1 MSRDDAY
8 LVDILESART
18 AMEYMSG
25 KSWDKFSKDS
35 LVQDAVVRRLEII
48 GEAAGRVSVATQKKY
63 PNLPW
68 QAMKGTRNRVIHEY
82 DALQL
87 DIIWD
92 IVQQDLP
99 LLVKEL
105 EKIVS
110 LRTNPTKKLEP
121 RNVAALHL

>member
-8 LVDILESART
+8 LIDILESAR
-18 AMEYMSG
+18 AAIEYVRG
-25 KSWDKFSKDS
+25 KSWEKFSKDS

-48 GEAAGRVSVATQKKY
+48 GEASGRVSVATQKKY

-82 DALQL
+82 DSIEL

-92 IVQQDLP
+92 IVQTDLP
-99 LLVKEL
+99 FLVNEL
-105 EKIVS
+105 EKIAPS
-110 LRTNPTKKLEP
+110 E
-121 RNVAALHL
+121 